1 MQAQTLEFKPQ
12 SYQNNNKKLNTP
24 NFNSGSTKEESVF
37 PALKELRVTVVVCK
51 VLRWGASQ
59 RRGAYLACR
68 KGCGYR
74 RVPARVPAELAR
86 RSDSDRNRAVLR

>member
-1 MQAQTLEFKPQ
+1 
-12 SYQNNNKKLNTP
+12 
-24 NFNSGSTKEESVF
+24 
-37 PALKELRVTVVVCK
+37 VTVVVCK